1 MPTATPTPVQLRPP
15 TALSAAEVEVLNER
29 FETAHPTEAIRW
41 ATTTFGDGLC
51 LTTSFSDTLLIDLA
65 VAVDPDIEVVFLDTG
80 FHFAETLDTLRR
92 AMVRYELRLRVER
105 PDEDAPDLWES
116 GTEACCAARKVQG
129 LVAAGARETVVAP
142 EAVSEL
148 AEASENGAIRWQQRT
163 YRRGEVASYRLA
175 VAATGDPDVN
185 GQVHWDAEAAGV
197 WLNAADDPDRCSF
210 TLPAVVRRGD
220 LQIAVSTNG
229 RSPAVA
235 AWLRRSLEESIG
247 PEHATLLALAAE
259 VREDLRA
266 ERGTTETPDWQF
278 ALDEDLLD
286 LIRSDDVDGARLR
299 LRRALGLPG
308 VPDFEE
314 AAS

>member
-1 MPTATPTPVQLRPP
+1 
-15 TALSAAEVEVLNER
+15 
-29 FETAHPTEAIRW
+29 
-41 ATTTFGDGLC
+41 
-51 LTTSFSDTLLIDLA
+51 
-65 VAVDPDIEVVFLDTG
+65 
-80 FHFAETLDTLRR
+80 
-92 AMVRYELRLRVER
+92 
-105 PDEDAPDLWES
+105 
-116 GTEACCAARKVQG
+116 
-129 LVAAGARETVVAP
+129 
-142 EAVSEL
+142 
-148 AEASENGAIRWQQRT
+148 
-163 YRRGEVASYRLA
+163 
-175 VAATGDPDVN
+175 
-185 GQVHWDAEAAGV
+185 
-197 WLNAADDPDRCSF
+197 
-210 TLPAVVRRGD
+210 VRRGD
-220 LQIAVSTNG
+220 LQVAVSTNG

-247 PEHATLLALAAE
+247 PEHAALLALAAE

>member
-1 MPTATPTPVQLRPP
+1 MRNPPVSSHPYPVNLD
-15 TALSAAEVEVLNER
+15 LSGRSVLVVG
-29 FETAHPTEAIRW
+29 A
-41 ATTTFGDGLC
+41 G
-51 LTTSFSDTLLIDLA
+51 A
-65 VAVDPDIEVVFLDTG
+65 V
-80 FHFAETLDTLRR
+80 
-92 AMVRYELRLRVER
+92 
-105 PDEDAPDLWES
+105 
-116 GTEACCAARKVQG
+116 AARKVQG
-129 LVAAGARETVVAP
+129 LIAAGARVTVVAP

-148 AEASENGAIRWQQRT
+148 AEASANGAIRWQQRT

-220 LQIAVSTNG
+220 LQVAVSTNG

-259 VREDLRA
+259 VREDLRD

>member
-1 MPTATPTPVQLRPP
+1 
-15 TALSAAEVEVLNER
+15 
-29 FETAHPTEAIRW
+29 
-41 ATTTFGDGLC
+41 
-51 LTTSFSDTLLIDLA
+51 
-65 VAVDPDIEVVFLDTG
+65 
-80 FHFAETLDTLRR
+80 
-92 AMVRYELRLRVER
+92 
-105 PDEDAPDLWES
+105 
-116 GTEACCAARKVQG
+116 
-129 LVAAGARETVVAP
+129 
-142 EAVSEL
+142 
-148 AEASENGAIRWQQRT
+148 
-163 YRRGEVASYRLA
+163 

-220 LQIAVSTNG
+220 LQVAVSTNG

-259 VREDLRA
+259 VREDLRD

-278 ALDEDLLD
+278 ALDENLLD